1 MTNSFGGP
9 LQFKLSKF
17 HCSWFND
24 GRQQQQENSPRDSRP
39 CTFSYNF
46 FVDRHVNWFDFYM
59 IIQREL
65 RGYNV
70 LKTSHERV
78 QNRQLD
84 CEQELKQTKETL
96 DKVKAIYD
104 AQIYELQLRCNEL
117 ETQNTEVSLSSSFG
131 LDVVIHQLNW
141 MLKKPTKSAASSIWR
156 RLLIETD
163 FYSMFST
170 CFAIYSQFWNFNDPV
185 S

>member
-1 MTNSFGGP
+1 M
-9 LQFKLSKF
+9 
-17 HCSWFND
+17 
-24 GRQQQQENSPRDSRP
+24 
-39 CTFSYNF
+39 
-46 FVDRHVNWFDFYM
+46 
-59 IIQREL
+59 
-65 RGYNV
+65 

-131 LDVVIHQLNW
+131 LDVVIHQLN
-141 MLKKPTKSAASSIWR
+141 
-156 RLLIETD
+156 
-163 FYSMFST
+163 
-170 CFAIYSQFWNFNDPV
+170 
-185 S
+185 